1 MPAKRRILIVDAHA
15 LVRRGLASLIDG
27 EPDLSVCA
35 AVGTPQEGL
44 EAIASAG
51 PDLVIVDL
59 SFEEGLGLDLVRKI
73 LSRHP
78 DMPVLIISILDAP
91 IYAERAFEA
100 GATGYVTKQELD
112 ETVLIAIRTV
122 LAGDKYLS
130 SKLRPDLARR

>member
-15 LVRRGLASLIDG
+15 LVRRGLGSLIDN

-35 AVGTPQEGL
+35 EVGTPQEGL
-44 EAIASAG
+44 DAIASAG

-59 SFEEGLGLDLVRKI
+59 SFELGAGLDLVRKI
-73 LSRHP
+73 RSRHR
-78 DMPVLIISILDAP
+78 DLPVLIISILDAP

-100 GATGYVTKQELD
+100 GASGYVTKEELD
-112 ETVLIAIRTV
+112 DTMLIAIRTV

-130 SKLRPDLARR
+130 PKLQPNLARR